1 MTFQRQILPSVIILI
16 IMLFYAGCSSSG
28 TLRDRDLKKLDPIL
42 RSIVVNGSHPGPLY
56 DVTVREDGTFLIGV
70 IIRTADPERLRRA
83 GIPILTTGGGTAT
96 ARLTVEQLKE
106 AVRVRGVHAIEL
118 GTIIRQRD

>member
-1 MTFQRQILPSVIILI
+1 MTNERQILLPIITLAFFI
-16 IMLFYAGCSSSG
+16 LYAGCSSSG

-42 RSIVVNGSHPGPLY
+42 RSIVIDGSHPGPLY

-70 IIRTADPERLRRA
+70 IIRTTDPESLRRA
-83 GIPILTTGGGTAT
+83 GIPILGTGGGTAT